1 MTALSESVNRLERDG
16 DVIVLPVAAST
27 TIYQGALLQVDD
39 NGRVQP
45 ATRGANK
52 KLVGVAGE
60 YVQNGATAG
69 AMNVEVRRNRLFHF
83 GTTGTAPDVGDDV
96 YADDDNT
103 LTATSTGRT
112 RVGKVRLKDDAGVW
126 VEI

>member
-27 TIYQGALLQVDD
+27 TIYQGALLQLDA

-45 ATRGANK
+45 ATRAANK

-60 YVQNGATAG
+60 YAKNGTTAG
-69 AMNVEVRRNRLFHF
+69 AISIQVRRNRLFHF